1 MSIKVLAADSGTDV
15 RHLLEVRL
23 RQAGYQ
29 VILAATGNE
38 AAHLAETELP
48 DVVVAG
54 VRLPGLDGLTLTRG
68 LKAQANPPLV
78 ILLTMMT
85 RDQDIAAGFA
95 AGADDYLLKP
105 FSPLVLLE
113 RLRINL
119 IRFGRAAVA
128 EPLDRE
134 VADG

>member
-1 MSIKVLAADSGTDV
+1 MSIKVLVADSGADV

-29 VILAATGNE
+29 VITAASGDG
-38 AAHLAETELP
+38 AAGLAEAEQP

-54 VRLPGLDGLTLTRG
+54 VRLPGLDGLTLTRR

-78 ILLTMMT
+78 ILLTIMT

-113 RLRINL
+113 RLRVTL
-119 IRFGRAAVA
+119 IRAGRAAEQEA
-128 EPLDRE
+128 
-134 VADG
+134 ADG